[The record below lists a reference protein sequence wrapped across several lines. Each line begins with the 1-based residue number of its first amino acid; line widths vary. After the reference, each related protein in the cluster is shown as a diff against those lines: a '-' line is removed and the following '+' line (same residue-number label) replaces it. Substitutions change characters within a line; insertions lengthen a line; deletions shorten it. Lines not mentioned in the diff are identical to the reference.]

1 MTASTPPTPP
11 LPPTAEQTTSPGSFG
26 QFFGRAVTV
35 SILASVAA
43 LTTLTVAVVVVV
55 AGAVG
60 LVAAAG
66 MPPPLAHVAGDERA
80 SDKVAVISIDGPI
93 VGGVS
98 VPGWLGTPVAGAGD
112 IAEQLERAAAD
123 DDTVAV
129 VLEVSTP
136 GGTVPGS
143 MDIAATVEEFR
154 ETGKPVVAYVSD
166 ISASGG
172 VWATATADRVVGHPG
187 SLTGS
192 VGVLYGPFTVYDGVT
207 SLDGG
212 LLEGGV
218 SAESID
224 SFFLTAG
231 DRKDVG
237 DPFRGLDDSERERIQ
252 RIVDVA
258 YDDFVAMVAD
268 NRQVTEADLVNVLGA
283 DLFAAADAEAAGFYD
298 QVGRF
303 DDAWQLAAELAGADR
318 VSVVALQRP
327 AGLLAASAEHTAP
340 TGAGAYNELCTMTA
354 AQVTVFHG
362 DLPGFCQTVR

>member
-1 MTASTPPTPP
+1 MTTSTPPTPP
-11 LPPTAEQTTSPGSFG
+11 LPPTAEQTTSPGGFG

-35 SILASVAA
+35 TALASVAA
-43 LTTLTVAVVVVV
+43 LATLTVAVFVVV
-55 AGAVG
+55 AGVVG

-66 MPPPLAHVAGDERA
+66 MPLPLTHVAGDERA

-93 VGGVS
+93 VGGAS
-98 VPGWLGTPVAGAGD
+98 VPGWFGAPLTGAD
-112 IAEQLERAAAD
+112 DVIEQLERAADD

-136 GGTVPGS
+136 GGTIPGS
-143 MDIAATVEEFR
+143 MDIAAAVGGFR
-154 ETGKPVVAYVSD
+154 DTGKPVVAYVSD

-212 LLEGGV
+212 LLDGGV
-218 SAESID
+218 TAEAID

-231 DRKDVG
+231 DRKDAG
-237 DPFRGLDDSERERIQ
+237 DPFRGLDESERERIQ

-258 YDDFVAMVAD
+258 YDDFVAVVAD
-268 NRQVTEADLVNVLGA
+268 NRRVTANQLVDELGA
-283 DLFAAADAEAAGFYD
+283 DLLAAGDAEAAGFYD

-327 AGLLAASAEHTAP
+327 AGLLASLAEHTAP
-340 TGAGAYNELCTMTA
+340 GREGAYSELCTLTTA
-354 AQVTVFHG
+354 RATVFHG
-362 DLPGFCQTVR
+362 DLTGYCETVR